1 MLKLALVQYSFDA
14 IEHSIQLKPH
24 QNAKGTHMPLYRRQK
39 ASTVK
44 KLNSAVQQTKSAT
57 KAMKQVYQ
65 ESGGIQNV
73 RSGSE
78 LPRNVQQ
85 AHYLQ
90 KKQEVKNESITL
102 PNTDTL
108 AAIMQQCEPVCVLAT
123 DQQIC
128 DLVRFCTNSS
138 KFSVLTVD
146 PTFNLGP
153 FNVTP
158 MTYENLLVN
167 NKEGK
172 HPLLLGPVLIHQT
185 KTLSPFHL
193 FASTLISLNGNTA
206 EIKAFGSNGE
216 PELIKAF
223 SLAFR
228 DAVQLRCF
236 SHFQQNIKDKLREIG
251 MHESATKTILDDIFG
266 RQIGSHFEE
275 GLVDAE
281 EEKTFW
287 SMLDSL
293 EIEWS
298 NLERGYYLQKT
309 VPSFFNWFKRHKAP
323 VVAETMLR
331 SIRKKAN
338 LGTPP
343 CQFTTNHSESINSV
357 IKTEVEW
364 KESHLPQLV
373 EKLHDIHTRQMQNLE
388 MAILKRGEWRFCKE
402 FQYLE

>member
-1 MLKLALVQYSFDA
+1 M
-14 IEHSIQLKPH
+14 
-24 QNAKGTHMPLYRRQK
+24 
-39 ASTVK
+39 K
-44 KLNSAVQQTKSAT
+44 KLTSAVQKTKSAT

-85 AHYLQ
+85 THYLQ
-90 KKQEVKNESITL
+90 KKQEVKNEPITL

-108 AAIMQQCEPVCVLAT
+108 AAIMQQCKATSAGPHAYIRAVQAAPEPVCVLAT
-123 DQQIC
+123 DQHIC

-138 KFSVLTVD
+138 KFSVLTVN

-158 MTYENLLVN
+158 MTYEYLLVN

-206 EIKAFGSNGE
+206 EIKAFGSDGE

-228 DAVQLRCF
+228 DAVQLHCF
-236 SHFQQNIKDKLREIG
+236 SHIRQNIKDKLRERYL
-251 MHESATKTILDDIFG
+251 TI
-266 RQIGSHFEE
+266 
-275 GLVDAE
+275 
-281 EEKTFW
+281 
-287 SMLDSL
+287 
-293 EIEWS
+293 
-298 NLERGYYLQKT
+298 YLGDKLA
-309 VPSFFNWFKRHKAP
+309 VI
-323 VVAETMLR
+323 LR
-331 SIRKKAN
+331 KV
-338 LGTPP
+338 L
-343 CQFTTNHSESINSV
+343 
-357 IKTEVEW
+357 W
-364 KESHLPQLV
+364 
-373 EKLHDIHTRQMQNLE
+373 M
-388 MAILKRGEWRFCKE
+388 LKRRKHFGAC
-402 FQYLE
+402 

>member
-1 MLKLALVQYSFDA
+1 MPLN
-14 IEHSIQLKPH
+14 IPIQLKPH
-24 QNAKGTHMPLYRRQK
+24 QNAKGTHMPPYRRQK

-44 KLNSAVQQTKSAT
+44 KLTSAVQKPKSAT

-85 AHYLQ
+85 LIIFKRNRKLKTNLLPYQTLTHLQ
-90 KKQEVKNESITL
+90 LSCSSVKQQALVHMHTFVLFRLHQNQYVSLLLTSKYVILYNSAQTL
-102 PNTDTL
+102 
-108 AAIMQQCEPVCVLAT
+108 
-123 DQQIC
+123 
-128 DLVRFCTNSS
+128 

-206 EIKAFGSNGE
+206 EIKAFGSDGE

-223 SLAFR
+223 SVAFR
-228 DAVQLRCF
+228 DAVQLCCF
-236 SHFQQNIKDKLREIG
+236 SHFRQNIKDKLQEIG
-251 MHESATKTILDDIFG
+251 MHESATKTILDNIFG

-298 NLERGYYLQKT
+298 NLERGCYLQKT
-309 VPSFFNWFKRHKAP
+309 VRSFFNWFKRYKAP

-331 SIRKKAN
+331 SVRKKAN
-338 LGTPP
+338 LGTRP

-357 IKTEVEW
+357 MKTEVEW

-373 EKLHDIHTRQMQNLE
+373 EKLHDIHTRQMQN
-388 MAILKRGEWRFCKE
+388 F
-402 FQYLE
+402 

>member
-1 MLKLALVQYSFDA
+1 M
-14 IEHSIQLKPH
+14 
-24 QNAKGTHMPLYRRQK
+24 
-39 ASTVK
+39 
-44 KLNSAVQQTKSAT
+44 
-57 KAMKQVYQ
+57 
-65 ESGGIQNV
+65 
-73 RSGSE
+73 
-78 LPRNVQQ
+78 PRNVQQ
-85 AHYLQ
+85 ACYLQ
-90 KKQEVKNESITL
+90 KKQEIKNEPITL

-108 AAIMQQCEPVCVLAT
+108 AAIMQQCKATSAGPHAYIRAVQAAPEPVCVLAT

-193 FASTLISLNGNTA
+193 FASTLIRLNGNTA
-206 EIKAFGSNGE
+206 EIKAFGSDGE

-236 SHFQQNIKDKLREIG
+236 SHFRQNIKDKLREIG

-281 EEKTFW
+281 KEKTFW

-298 NLERGYYLQKT
+298 NLERGCYLQKT
-309 VPSFFNWFKRHKAP
+309 VPSFFNWFK
-323 VVAETMLR
+323 
-331 SIRKKAN
+331 
-338 LGTPP
+338 
-343 CQFTTNHSESINSV
+343 
-357 IKTEVEW
+357 
-364 KESHLPQLV
+364 
-373 EKLHDIHTRQMQNLE
+373 
-388 MAILKRGEWRFCKE
+388 
-402 FQYLE
+402 

>member
-24 QNAKGTHMPLYRRQK
+24 QNAKGTHMPPYRRQK

-44 KLNSAVQQTKSAT
+44 KLTSAVQQTKSAT

-85 AHYLQ
+85 ARYLQ
-90 KKQEVKNESITL
+90 KKQEVKNEPITL

-108 AAIMQQCEPVCVLAT
+108 AAIMQQCKATSAGPHAYIRAVQAAPEPVCVLAT

-158 MTYENLLVN
+158 MTYKNLLVN

-193 FASTLISLNGNTA
+193 FASTLISLNGKTA
-206 EIKAFGSNGE
+206 EIKAFGSDGE

-236 SHFQQNIKDKLREIG
+236 SHFRQNIKDKVREIG

-298 NLERGYYLQKT
+298 NLERGCYLQKT
-309 VPSFFNWFKRHKAP
+309 VPSFFNWFKRYKAP

-331 SIRKKAN
+331 SIHKKAN

-343 CQFTTNHSESINSV
+343 CQLTTNHSESINSV

-364 KESHLPQLV
+364 EGVTPSP
-373 EKLHDIHTRQMQNLE
+373 
-388 MAILKRGEWRFCKE
+388 AC
-402 FQYLE
+402 